1 MVYEERLA
9 LLKKLQSEQDKYN
22 KKDTTQHAESI
33 ILNEVIQQQQGPTIK
48 AIKELE
54 VLKFKEL
61 EDKQDLKELPWLED
75 LNIKPLI
82 LDPKINVSLS
92 KTIKPT
98 FNINVEGYQII
109 TINKHDFLLYLNS
122 ENKSRIHS
130 QNVYN
135 TKHLDFEFTDD
146 FYGLVCGYP
155 SENVDLLEIKKYLNL
170 IELVHGSAKAK
181 HIQDLKKYRDRDK
194 TSPQIQIIEEPKEI
208 EGEGLNPI
216 NLFIELRKLLAAKK
230 AGHNNLD
237 SDILKISKELLKQG
251 IISKDKFNKYTKL

>member
-1 MVYEERLA
+1 MPLF
-9 LLKKLQSEQDKYN
+9 
-22 KKDTTQHAESI
+22 I

-181 HIQDLKKYRDRDK
+181 HIQDLKKYLNKNERGYIV
-194 TSPQIQIIEEPKEI
+194 T
-208 EGEGLNPI
+208 EGEGQGQGQGKGKEINPI

-237 SDILKISKELLKQG
+237 SDILKISKDLLKQG